1 MPGRTDRPGLHRM
14 KLWDPHF
21 HLWDI
26 SPETTTGHDASQLF
40 AVDGDPV
47 YDRRRYESDLAI
59 EGFDLT
65 GGALVEAVSVCH
77 IEEDGP
83 RYAEACVAEA
93 RWVSERL
100 ASSPLD
106 YIVVASAPLE
116 DPNLPTILGD
126 LADCAKLRGIRQILN
141 HEPSWPRNERRGDFL
156 DQPAWQEGFAR
167 LEEFSLSFD
176 LQLNPH
182 QFRKAARL
190 LARHP
195 GIPIVIGHLGS
206 PTLDDLREGAVYW
219 DGLAALADLEQ
230 VYLKISMLSYLDG
243 EWDRNSLVRESVHRA
258 LELFGTQRCM
268 FASNF
273 PVEKHV
279 GWTAD
284 RLYAAFRE
292 VGSHLDAA
300 DQQRLFAATARRAYR
315 VPATT

>member
-1 MPGRTDRPGLHRM
+1 M

-21 HLWDI
+21 HLWDV

-40 AVDGDPV
+40 AADGDPL
-47 YDRRRYESDLAI
+47 YDRARFESDLAV

-93 RWVSERL
+93 RWVCEQL
-100 ASSPLD
+100 ASPPRD
-106 YIVVASAPLE
+106 YAVVACAPLE
-116 DPNLPTILGD
+116 DPDLPAILGD
-126 LADCAKLRGIRQILN
+126 LAQCPGLRGIRQILN
-141 HEPSWPRNERRGDFL
+141 HEPSWPRNESRGDFL
-156 DQPAWQEGFAR
+156 DQAVWQSGFAR

-176 LQLNPH
+176 LQLNPR

-206 PTLDDLREGAVYW
+206 PTLDDLSEGTVYW
-219 DGLAALADLEQ
+219 EGLEALADLEQ
-230 VYLKISMLSYLDG
+230 AYLKISMLSYPDKDWQ
-243 EWDRNSLVRESVHRA
+243 ESTLVRESVLRA
-258 LELFGTQRCM
+258 LELFGAGRCM

-279 GWTAD
+279 GWSAD
-284 RLYAAFRE
+284 RLYAAFADL
-292 VGSHLDAA
+292 VSHLDAA
-300 DQQRLFAATARRAYR
+300 DRQRLFADTARRAYR
-315 VPATT
+315 VPEASSG